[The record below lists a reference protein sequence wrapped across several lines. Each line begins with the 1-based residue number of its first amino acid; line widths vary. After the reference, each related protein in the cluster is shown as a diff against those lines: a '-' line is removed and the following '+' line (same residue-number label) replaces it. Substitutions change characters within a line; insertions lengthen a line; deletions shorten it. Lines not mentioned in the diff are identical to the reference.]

1 MISVI
6 VTSYN
11 RVDYLVESLNS
22 LSKQTFQDFEVIL
35 VTNFQFY
42 ADNHGFKCIK
52 YIVMNGKIGEA
63 LAEGIVM
70 SNGEVICFRDDGEM
84 LTNERASHV
93 NHIFENGLL
102 ISTTK

>member
-1 MISVI
+1 MISII

-11 RVDYLVESLNS
+11 RVDYLVKSLNS

-42 ADNHGFKCIK
+42 GDSYGFKCIK
-52 YIVMNGKIGEA
+52 YIVMDGKTGEA
-63 LAEGIVM
+63 LAEGIMM

-84 LTNERASHV
+84 LTKERVSYV
-93 NHIFENGLL
+93 NHKFENGLL